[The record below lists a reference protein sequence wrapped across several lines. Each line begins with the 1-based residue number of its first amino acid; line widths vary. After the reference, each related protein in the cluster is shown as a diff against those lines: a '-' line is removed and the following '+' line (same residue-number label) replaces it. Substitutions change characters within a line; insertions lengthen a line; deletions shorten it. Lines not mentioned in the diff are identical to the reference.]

1 MKRKFFSLATVVVL
15 LTFLLSGCFRSNVGT
30 GPVSLTFYGLDNS
43 DVFDPIISKYKDQ
56 HSNVNIKYKKFNDP
70 VAFEDLLVNEIAQG
84 EGPDIFYINN
94 TWLPHHI
101 KKVVPLQSTVL
112 TPTNFSETFVNI
124 ANQDFVQPD
133 PADGIKKI
141 YALPLF
147 VDTLALYYNKGYFE
161 RKLPE
166 RGKPGS
172 TWDIIKED
180 ASKLREQG
188 QDGVLQK
195 GGIAL
200 GRGDNISLAADIFYN
215 LLLQGGVDFY
225 DKDFKQVAMTNGGQ
239 EYFDYLTSF
248 SNKQNKNYSWS
259 ENMVTS
265 DKPLQEV
272 EAFLSGKV
280 GAIAAYSD
288 LYGRITTEGKN
299 VAKRAGSVI
308 DINDV
313 GVMKMPQ
320 VSADEADFK
329 VLANYYGLAVSRNSK
344 NAQTAWDFVQFA
356 TSKSNS
362 TVFHQKTKKPTARRD
377 LIEEQKKEPITD
389 VFVSQVGYADSFR
402 LFSKQR
408 FDELIKQAFIDANGG
423 QNARQALGDAQ
434 NKMNEL
440 IKLEAP
446 NGLYPKPKKK

>member
-1 MKRKFFSLATVVVL
+1 
-15 LTFLLSGCFRSNVGT
+15 
-30 GPVSLTFYGLDNS
+30 
-43 DVFDPIISKYKDQ
+43 
-56 HSNVNIKYKKFNDP
+56 
-70 VAFEDLLVNEIAQG
+70 
-84 EGPDIFYINN
+84 
-94 TWLPHHI
+94 
-101 KKVVPLQSTVL
+101 
-112 TPTNFSETFVNI
+112 
-124 ANQDFVQPD
+124 
-133 PADGIKKI
+133 
-141 YALPLF
+141 
-147 VDTLALYYNKGYFE
+147 
-161 RKLPE
+161 
-166 RGKPGS
+166 
-172 TWDIIKED
+172 
-180 ASKLREQG
+180 
-188 QDGVLQK
+188 
-195 GGIAL
+195 
-200 GRGDNISLAADIFYN
+200 
-215 LLLQGGVDFY
+215 
-225 DKDFKQVAMTNGGQ
+225 MTNGGQ

-299 VAKRAGSVI
+299 IAKRAGSVI